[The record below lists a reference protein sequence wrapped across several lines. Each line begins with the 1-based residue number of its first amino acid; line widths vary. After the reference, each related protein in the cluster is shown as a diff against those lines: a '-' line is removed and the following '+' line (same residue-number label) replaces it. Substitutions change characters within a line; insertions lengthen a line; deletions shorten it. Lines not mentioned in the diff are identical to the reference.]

1 MSKKTAEKTKI
12 KQPTLPSCK
21 NCQTEM
27 QPLCTG
33 YECTQCGL
41 IQHQD
46 GGVIYDPKDP
56 RWLAGPAV

>member
-1 MSKKTAEKTKI
+1 MKKKKAEH
-12 KQPTLPSCK
+12 LPICK
-21 NCQTEM
+21 NCKVEM

-46 GGVIYDPKDP
+46 GGVIYDPKNP
-56 RWLAGPAV
+56 RWLSGPAI